1 MFKNAIKFI
10 ACFSILVVNM
20 AHSVAQ
26 TPVSQFNVG
35 IRIVDPCAFKG
46 QKKWEKQCAQLKKQR
61 KQQPK
66 TQAKKPYKKQT
77 TYNLPE

>member
-35 IRIVDPCAFKG
+35 IRIVDPCALKG
-46 QKKWEKQCAQLKKQR
+46 QKWEKQCVQLKKQR

-66 TQAKKPYKKQT
+66 TQAKKPFKKQNT
-77 TYNLPE
+77 SDFPG